1 MDVGADSDHKAF
13 IDIVRQ
19 DAGRARAALRF
30 VLAQKTIGSQIVD
43 NLNASIHLRTLLTD
57 LFLLDEG
64 LKISGI

>member
-1 MDVGADSDHKAF
+1 
-13 IDIVRQ
+13 
-19 DAGRARAALRF
+19 